1 MKKFIAL
8 ILALCL
14 VFTMA
19 SGLTA
24 CTKPDDTGEDTGIAD
39 DGNADNGD
47 GSGNT
52 GDGNLP
58 DDTGDDTVT
67 VDVRPE
73 GFKLRMTD
81 GEFKIL
87 HLADFH
93 ECFNGREWFDE
104 RNLEFMERIVD
115 YTKPDLVVLGGDNV
129 FPLSTLGELMYQE
142 TLKTIAGFG
151 KFFDEREQYWTMV
164 FGNHDD
170 ECIFSKSQQLEHA
183 LKTSEYFVGG
193 LEDGSY
199 YKAFCD
205 TEKEMIGNMAF
216 PVYNG
221 DEHAYN
227 IFLFDSGSARA
238 ENAGLFGGK
247 YNYIRDNQVEWYK
260 NIALSDAEANGGVPV
275 PSVMITHIPLHEHKE
290 AFYNRFDTSVVEK
303 YVYDLAGHYSLSAIR
318 STLYDV
324 AVNRVKD
331 VKGIFTGHNHLN
343 GFTAVVKAAGGNKV
357 MLSTTRQAGVYWENG
372 VEYTIN
378 SGRLITLKA
387 DGSLSTYEYHDSE
400 EYHISID

>member
-24 CTKPDDTGEDTGIAD
+24 CTKPDDAGEDTGITD

-47 GSGNT
+47 GSGNA

-58 DDTGDDTVT
+58 DDTSDDKVT

-73 GFKLRMTD
+73 GFKLRMTG

-151 KFFDEREQYWTMV
+151 
-164 FGNHDD
+164 
-170 ECIFSKSQQLEHA
+170 
-183 LKTSEYFVGG
+183 
-193 LEDGSY
+193 
-199 YKAFCD
+199 
-205 TEKEMIGNMAF
+205 
-216 PVYNG
+216 
-221 DEHAYN
+221 
-227 IFLFDSGSARA
+227 
-238 ENAGLFGGK
+238 
-247 YNYIRDNQVEWYK
+247 
-260 NIALSDAEANGGVPV
+260 
-275 PSVMITHIPLHEHKE
+275 
-290 AFYNRFDTSVVEK
+290 
-303 YVYDLAGHYSLSAIR
+303 
-318 STLYDV
+318 
-324 AVNRVKD
+324 
-331 VKGIFTGHNHLN
+331 
-343 GFTAVVKAAGGNKV
+343 
-357 MLSTTRQAGVYWENG
+357 
-372 VEYTIN
+372 
-378 SGRLITLKA
+378 
-387 DGSLSTYEYHDSE
+387 
-400 EYHISID
+400 